1 MPWLRGRKDKHEDRL
16 SRLERIVSTSGS
28 ESRELRE
35 LTRALKVDQDAGA
48 GKVSALQTEH
58 DKLVER
64 VAALRAEHEQLA
76 HQNITGR
83 LSALQTEHDKLVER
97 VAALRAD
104 HNQISMLTLAQRG
117 IHISR
122 DLALEKKYHKDITD
136 EVFWSIVPQVWEY
149 SELPTEILFNLYS
162 ASRYIAEAGI
172 AGEFRGMRRPPWRL
186 DHDDGTRLAS
196 R

>member
-1 MPWLRGRKDKHEDRL
+1 MVALIPVSHRNAAATGATLLKRHGRIITLPWLRGRKDKYEDRF
-16 SRLERIVSTSGS
+16 SRFERIVSTSGS
-28 ESRELRE
+28 ESRELQE
-35 LTRALKVDQDAGA
+35 LIGALKVDHDAEA
-48 GKVSALQTEH
+48 
-58 DKLVER
+58 
-64 VAALRAEHEQLA
+64 
-76 HQNITGR
+76 GR

-172 AGEFRGMRRPPWRL
+172 AGKIRGMRRPPWRL

>member
-1 MPWLRGRKDKHEDRL
+1 LPWLRGRKDKHEDRL

-28 ESRELRE
+28 ESRELQE
-35 LTRALKVDQDAGA
+35 LIGALKVDHDAEA
-48 GKVSALQTEH
+48 
-58 DKLVER
+58 
-64 VAALRAEHEQLA
+64 
-76 HQNITGR
+76 GR

-172 AGEFRGMRRPPWRL
+172 AGKIRGMRRPPWRL